1 MAPADPLVVQ
11 LSPEECV
18 FRGTVEENQEEAD
31 KAAISDALTEEGQT
45 AKDIAEAIGRPVGT
59 TRRRLESMREAG
71 LVTRDGEGKRASPF
85 SYSKVSFHQ
94 NIPLRNESNPKPN
107 GQDSEGFD
115 WGSGEQGK

>member
-1 MAPADPLVVQ
+1 MRESETEKL
-11 LSPEECV
+11 
-18 FRGTVEENQEEAD
+18 D
-31 KAAISDALTEEGQT
+31 KSYTAISDAVTEKGQT

-107 GQDSEGFD
+107 GRDSEGFD
-115 WGSGEQGK
+115 WDTGEQEK